1 MSIGYG
7 VLRVLLL
14 LLRRLSV
21 ELLDEFLR
29 GADCSFCVA
38 MSYKNPF
45 DFTSQ
50 NGLGLIPSA

>member
-7 VLRVLLL
+7 VLGVLGL

-38 MSYKNPF
+38 MSYKILS
-45 DFTSQ
+45 TSRRIRTFVGQ
-50 NGLGLIPSA
+50 S